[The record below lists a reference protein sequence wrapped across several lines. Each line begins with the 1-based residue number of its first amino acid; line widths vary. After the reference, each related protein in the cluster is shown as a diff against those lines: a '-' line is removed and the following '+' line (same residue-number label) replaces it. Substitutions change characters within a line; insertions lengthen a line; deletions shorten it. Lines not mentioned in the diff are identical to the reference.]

1 MASEPSSP
9 VVTERHGRG
18 RWAAKRWFTIAA
30 GLGLVGALLLI
41 TPVWIMGNDSDFSC
55 GSVLRKTDSGRQQ
68 HCEFIGAYR
77 DRLVATYIVAGL
89 GVLCAGVAI
98 QRMSTERRRSA
109 VAAAC
114 VAVPLLAFAFVVAWR
129 ASDARPPS
137 LEVEP
142 AQLNTPGPH
151 TFVVAGQRFHDWPVV
166 EIVECSVASSPRP
179 CLVGSGL
186 TVTPNDGSFEVTV
199 TYDVPEGG
207 VGIGAFS
214 SAGDPLDIT
223 WLVSDDSQGE

>member
-1 MASEPSSP
+1 MATKPSTP
-9 VVTERHGRG
+9 MADRATQPT
-18 RWAAKRWFTIAA
+18 RWTAKRWFAIAA

-55 GSVLRKTDSGRQQ
+55 GSVLRRTDSGRQQ
-68 HCEFIGAYR
+68 NCEFIGAYR

-89 GVLCAGVAI
+89 GLLCAGVAI

-114 VAVPLLAFAFVVAWR
+114 VIVPLLALAFSVAWR

-142 AQLNTPGPH
+142 AQLNIPGPH
-151 TFVVAGQRFHDWPVV
+151 TFIVAGQRFHDWPVV

-179 CLVGSGL
+179 CRVGSGL
-186 TVTPNDGSFEVTV
+186 TVTPHDGAFEVTV
-199 TYDVPEGG
+199 TYDVPDQG

-214 SAGDPLDIT
+214 SDGYPLDIT
-223 WLVSDDSQGE
+223 WLVSDGSQGE